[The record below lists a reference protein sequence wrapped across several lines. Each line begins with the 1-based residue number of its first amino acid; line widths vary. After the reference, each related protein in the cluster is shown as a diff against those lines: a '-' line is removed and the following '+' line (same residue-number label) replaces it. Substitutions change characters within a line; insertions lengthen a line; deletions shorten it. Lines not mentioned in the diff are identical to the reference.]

1 MSLGQCPNTAYSRY
15 RSVAIGMLSMFA
27 LLGITACSD
36 ITEDTVKQQHSSTSG
51 IIYCSESNP
60 GFFNPQ
66 IDTSSTTSDASAHQI
81 YSRLLDFDEQTGR
94 IIPGLA
100 TSWLVSKDGLTY
112 TFQLRRNVAFHTTE
126 YFQPSRNFNAD
137 DVIFS
142 FQRWLDEDHPYHT
155 VNGGLYPY
163 FDSLNLAQ
171 TIKSVKR
178 INGYRVEITLYQPD
192 SSFLANL
199 ATDFA
204 AILSAQYAAYLSGLN
219 KPGDIDYLPIGTGP
233 YRFKEFRK
241 DQFIRYSQHPQYWQQ
256 TERPEHLI
264 FDITPSSSLRFAKL
278 ITGECDTIAYPSQT
292 ELEVMQANPRI
303 TVQEEPGLN
312 IGFWAFNTS
321 KAPFNDP
328 KVRRALA
335 LAIDKSTI
343 LDAIYFNS
351 ATRARSIVPPASWAF
366 SPNITDLN
374 YNPVE
379 ARRLL
384 KEAGYAN
391 GFNMNLFAMP
401 VVRDYNPDAPRMAE
415 LIRSYLADI
424 NIAVDIQTSDW
435 DKFRADLSAGK
446 HDSVLIGWSADNGDP
461 DNFYR
466 PLLTCSAIPSGT
478 NRAMWCH
485 PEFDAIVNAAIATND
500 IDERKAYYQTA
511 NEIIAREIPL
521 TPIAHAFRYRVH
533 NNNIKGLT
541 INPYGGIRFAN
552 VQKTPKVQQ
561 VQKPQ
566 QESR

>member
-1 MSLGQCPNTAYSRY
+1 MSLGQCPNSASRRY
-15 RSVAIGMLSMFA
+15 RSVAIGMLSLFS
-27 LLGITACSD
+27 LLGIAACSQD
-36 ITEDTVKQQHSSTSG
+36 NANTSTTQNPSTSG
-51 IIYCSESNP
+51 IIYCSEGNP

-81 YSRLLDFDEQTGR
+81 YNRLLDFDEQTGR

-126 YFQPSRNFNAD
+126 YFQPTRNFNAD

-142 FQRWLDEDHPYHT
+142 FQRWLDEAHPYHD
-155 VNGGLYPY
+155 VNGGIYPY

-178 INGYRVEITLYQPD
+178 INGYRVEITLYQRD

-204 AILSAQYAAYLSGLN
+204 AILSAQYGQYLTILN
-219 KPGDIDYLPIGTGP
+219 QSSDIDFLPIGTGP
-233 YRFKEFRK
+233 YQFKEFRK
-241 DQFIRYSQHPQYWQQ
+241 DQYIRFTQHPQYWQQ
-256 TERPEHLI
+256 TERPEQLI

-292 ELEVMQANPRI
+292 ELEVMQANPNI
-303 TVQEEPGLN
+303 IVQEEPGLN

-321 KAPFNDP
+321 KVPFNNP

-366 SPNITDLN
+366 SPDITDVN

-384 KEAGYAN
+384 NEAGYPN

-401 VVRDYNPDAPRMAE
+401 VVRDYNPDARRMAE
-415 LIRSYLADI
+415 LIRSYLAEI
-424 NIAVDIQTSDW
+424 NVAVDIQTSDW
-435 DKFRADLSAGK
+435 DKFRADLSDGK

-466 PLLTCSAIPSGT
+466 PLLTCAAIPSGT

-485 PEFDAIVNAAIATND
+485 PEFDTTVNAAIATND
-500 IDERKAYYQTA
+500 IDERKAHYQTA

-521 TPIAHAFRYRVH
+521 IPIAHAYRYRVH
-533 NNNIKGLT
+533 NNNIEGLT

-552 VQKTPKVQQ
+552 VR
-561 VQKPQ
+561 
-566 QESR
+566 ESR